1 MCLAVRQLGE
11 LAVCRHQLIAFIFP
25 CDLPALRSHH
35 AMLSVSPH
43 YLALLDASDNAIL
56 ADYMRQCAHPVGVSP
71 SCTLFGSSTWQPL
84 SLSHDAA
91 TLATS
96 SREAVLRISQ
106 RMRGR
111 VLTDEEKEKETD
123 IPWLT
128 EFSAYAASHPAD
140 LCRFARITDT
150 LIPANV
156 ACLHFMIWRFDRA
169 PPLPPT
175 YWIRDLN
182 SPLGVYLND
191 VKLEQGW
198 VPLRDHSMIRF
209 SPLTMDAAHR
219 LVQWYDWKEA
229 GSPAGGL
236 VKHSLQKGDLALSL
250 VFSYDVPPPRL
261 AAAAVAPSSGAA
273 AAATPPS
280 LAKRPR
286 HESGAAAAAAAAASS
301 APKRGAPEAIAAA
314 SAIAIQRSSVTKALL
329 EEFNC
334 GICLNLIYECAVLAC
349 GHSFCHSCIK
359 DWLSRSKTCPYCM
372 SVQESDLRHVLAADG
387 AIEVLV
393 AKLLSAADREE
404 RADRVRMLKLGG
416 R

>member
-1 MCLAVRQLGE
+1 
-11 LAVCRHQLIAFIFP
+11 
-25 CDLPALRSHH
+25 
-35 AMLSVSPH
+35 MLSVSPH

-56 ADYMRQCAHPVGVSP
+56 ADYIRQCAPPVGVSP
-71 SCTLFGSSTWQPL
+71 SCTLFGSSTWKPL
-84 SLSHDAA
+84 SLCHDAA

-96 SREAVLRISQ
+96 SREAVLRIAK

-111 VLTDEEKEKETD
+111 VLTDEEKEKETN

-140 LCRFARITDT
+140 LCRFARITDA

-219 LVQWYDWKEA
+219 LVHWYDWKEA

-236 VKHSLQKGDLALSL
+236 VKHSLQKHDLALSL
-250 VFSYDVPPPRL
+250 VFSYDVPPRL
-261 AAAAVAPSSGAA
+261 AAAAVAPSSGAVA
-273 AAATPPS
+273 AAGAPS

-286 HESGAAAAAAAAASS
+286 HEIDAAAVPVPAAAAAAAAAPS
-301 APKRGAPEAIAAA
+301 APKRAGALPEAIAAA
-314 SAIAIQRSSVTKALL
+314 SAIATQHSSAIKALL

-359 DWLSRSKTCPYCM
+359 DWLSRSKTCPYCK
-372 SVQESDLRHVLAADG
+372 SVQESDPRHVLAADG

-404 RADRVRMLKLGG
+404 RIDRVRKLKLGG
-416 R
+416 KLNERDGSRFL